1 MSHKQPSATCP
12 VVVGYGDDDNG
23 SLDGDVVK
31 QLRGNTA
38 SVDLQNLPFVETPK
52 IAVKLASNTGNAP
65 THHSQSGIRVLT
77 VASAS

>member
-12 VVVGYGDDDNG
+12 VVVGYGDDDDDNG

-38 SVDLQNLPFVETPK
+38 SVDLQNLSFVVAQRNPENRRQISIEHWKRANPPFT
-52 IAVKLASNTGNAP
+52 
-65 THHSQSGIRVLT
+65 IRN
-77 VASAS
+77 